1 MSVIPSGGIG
11 ANLNAFQVA
20 TRLGLATN
28 LKLCLD
34 AGDANSIVNLNA
46 DNATWVDISP
56 NANNFY
62 LGDANPGSLY
72 LEDTDPWF
80 HIGYVGRSWAG
91 SGNGSDITIVIPTNT
106 IEGDLVVA
114 MWGFPRNAT
123 AWWGWDNI
131 LTPGYTPI
139 TSAGRTDQSIFCAYK
154 FMGATPDTTLV
165 IGGDG
170 YAADGQAGQLYVFR
184 GVDEADPISG
194 SATASGVSSTPIS
207 QSVTGNGRTIAITF
221 AGGNVLD
228 NLSIT
233 PPGPYFWG
241 FANHTWNNDTLD
253 ETIGGCVRTG
263 NAVSSNWTSFA
274 NSSSRWCSADIL
286 LNGKADIGKRSKN
299 ESFKMNGYSYLTYA
313 NTTVNP
319 TWMNNLH
326 KDNAKFSIVSFYF
339 HVGGTGYPFR
349 CADNLFNDS
358 LPGFQFYVGSAQSG
372 LICSNTVH
380 GDAAVSTLNSPPI
393 NINAWNY
400 VGATV
405 DEGVSSGSY
414 LMHNGNYST
423 RTITYVSPSSADIP
437 AVPSYLGPNG
447 YKIYDDNPGSQ
458 FAIVCVWEGQAL
470 TQAQM
475 TSFCNGLKARFNL

>member
-1 MSVIPSGGIG
+1 MLPGMSVIPSGGIG

-46 DNATWVDISP
+46 NNATWVDISP

-106 IEGDLVVA
+106 IEGDLVVVA
-114 MWGFPRNAT
+114 WGIPRNVDVLAL
-123 AWWGWDNI
+123 A
-131 LTPGYTPI
+131 PV
-139 TSAGRTDQSIFCAYK
+139 SAGWTMLTTAFRTDQWLGVAYK
-154 FMGATPDTTLV
+154 FMGATPDTTVVLA
-165 IGGDG
+165 GSGNSN
-170 YAADGQAGQLYVFR
+170 DGQAGQLYVFR

-228 NLSIT
+228 NATIN
-233 PPGPYFWG
+233 PPAEYFWG

-253 ETIGGCVRTG
+253 ETIGGCVITG

-339 HVGGTGYPFR
+339 HVGDY
-349 CADNLFNDS
+349 
-358 LPGFQFYVGSAQSG
+358 GSIFS
-372 LICSNTVH
+372 C
-380 GDAAVSTLNSPPI
+380 LN
-393 NINAWNY
+393 
-400 VGATV
+400 
-405 DEGVSSGSY
+405 
-414 LMHNGNYST
+414 
-423 RTITYVSPSSADIP
+423 
-437 AVPSYLGPNG
+437 
-447 YKIYDDNPGSQ
+447 
-458 FAIVCVWEGQAL
+458 F
-470 TQAQM
+470 
-475 TSFCNGLKARFNL
+475 